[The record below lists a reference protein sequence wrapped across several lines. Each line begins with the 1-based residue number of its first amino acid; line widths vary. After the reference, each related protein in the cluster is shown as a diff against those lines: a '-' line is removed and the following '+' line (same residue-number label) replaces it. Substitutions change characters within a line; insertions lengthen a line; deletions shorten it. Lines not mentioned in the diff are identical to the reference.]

1 MADTQPNSVD
11 AEKSLL
17 ACLLIEPKDYLSIC
31 ISSKLVESDF
41 YTRSHWYIYKAILTL
56 YNSNRLIDCVTVSD
70 ELSKMW
76 QLDYIWGI
84 DYLWDLVSYIMST
97 SWFIDWLKIVKE
109 KSALRNIIT
118 MINSAKAKA
127 MSQWDSEQILAW
139 LRTDFY
145 KFLNNDVI
153 DSGWCSLEEAYD
165 KLVDDMENWWL
176 EPICRTWFK
185 SIDDYVSGFTETA
198 IWVIWARSS
207 QGKSTFAHNLLMNA
221 VNQWVKVCLFSME
234 MNRAEVVQ
242 KVTSMIWWIPSQ
254 AYKWKASPEL
264 LERLKETKTKAKQML
279 RNFII
284 FDKINRYEHICNEI
298 YAQAGQWVKL
308 FCVDHVL
315 LIKWDKKSSNNARDI
330 WEIVNGF
337 KQVAQ
342 ELGVC
347 IILISQF
354 NRDQDKR
361 MDPDPKMSDFNGS
374 SDIENIANVAI
385 WLLRPEYFDKYCD
398 AQDKGIL
405 KVFILKNRWGMVP
418 SMEIRLWCD
427 MALSQV
433 WDNPEPA
440 EMKSSVNPNA
450 IKVDDVSKT
459 VDWDDIEIWD

>member
-17 ACLLIEPKDYLSIC
+17 ACLLISPKDFVSIC
-31 ISSKLVESDF
+31 ISSKLVEADF
-41 YTRSHWYIYKAILTL
+41 YTRGHWYIYKAILEL
-56 YNSNRLIDCVTVSD
+56 YNSNRLIDVITVSD
-70 ELSKMW
+70 ELSKMG

-84 DYLWDLVSYIMST
+84 DFLWELTTYILT
-97 SWFIDWLKIVKE
+97 TDWFIEWLKIVKE
-109 KSALRNIIT
+109 KSALRNIIS
-118 MINSAKAKA
+118 MINTAKAKA
-127 MSQWDSEQILAW
+127 MNQWDSEQILAW

-165 KLVDDMENWWL
+165 KLVEDMENWWL
-176 EPICRTWFK
+176 EPICKTWFK
-185 SIDDYVSGFTETA
+185 SIDDYVSWFTETA

-242 KVTSMIWWIPSQ
+242 KVTSMIGWIPSQ
-254 AYKWKASPEL
+254 AYKGKASPEL
-264 LERLKETKTKAKQML
+264 LQRLKDTQQQAKKML
-279 RNFII
+279 KNFII

-315 LIKWDKKSSNNARDI
+315 LIKWDKRTWNNARDI
-330 WEIVNGF
+330 GEVVNGF
-337 KQVAQ
+337 KQIAQ

-385 WLLRPEYFDKYCD
+385 WLLRPEYFDKYCE
-398 AQDKGIL
+398 AQDRGIL

-418 SMEIRLWCD
+418 TTEIRLWCD
-427 MALSQV
+427 MALSQI

-440 EMKSSVNPNA
+440 EMKSSLNPA
-450 IKVDDVSKT
+450 EKIEDVSYS
-459 VDWDDIEIWD
+459 VDWDSIEIWD

>member
-1 MADTQPNSVD
+1 MAETQPNSVD

-17 ACLLIEPKDYLSIC
+17 ACLLVSPKDFISIC
-31 ISSKLVESDF
+31 ISSKLVEADF
-41 YTRSHWYIYKAILTL
+41 YSRAHWYIYKAILEL
-56 YNSNRLIDCVTVSD
+56 YNSNRNIDVITVSD

-84 DYLWDLVSYIMST
+84 DYLWEISTYILST
-97 SWFIDWLKIVKE
+97 DWFIDWLKIVKE
-109 KSALRNIIT
+109 KSALRNIIS
-118 MINSAKAKA
+118 MVNIAKAKA

-165 KLVDDMENWWL
+165 KLVDDMESWGL
-176 EPICRTWFK
+176 EPLCKTWFK
-185 SIDDYVSGFTETA
+185 SIDDYVSGFTETS

-242 KVTSMIWWIPSQ
+242 KVTSMIGWIPSQ

-264 LERLKETKTKAKQML
+264 LQRLKETKEKTKSML
-279 RNFII
+279 KNFII

-315 LIKWDKKSSNNARDI
+315 LIKWDKKSGNNARDI
-330 WEIVNGF
+330 GEIVNGF

-342 ELGVC
+342 ELWVC

-361 MDPDPKMSDFNGS
+361 IDPDPKMSDFNGS

-385 WLLRPEYFDKYCD
+385 WLLRPEYFDKYCET
-398 AQDKGIL
+398 QDRGIL

-418 SMEIRLWCD
+418 TSEIRLWCD
-427 MALSQV
+427 MALSQI

-440 EMKSSVNPNA
+440 EMKSSLNPA
-450 IKVDDVSKT
+450 EKVEDISQT

>member
-1 MADTQPNSVD
+1 MAETQPNSVD

-17 ACLLIEPKDYLSIC
+17 ACLLVSPKDFISIC
-31 ISSKLVESDF
+31 ISSKLVEADF
-41 YTRSHWYIYKAILTL
+41 YSRAHWYIYKAILEL
-56 YNSNRLIDCVTVSD
+56 YNSNRNIDVITVSD

-84 DYLWDLVSYIMST
+84 DYLWEISTYILST
-97 SWFIDWLKIVKE
+97 DWFIDWLKIVKE
-109 KSALRNIIT
+109 KSALRNIIS
-118 MINSAKAKA
+118 MVNVAKAKA

-165 KLVDDMENWWL
+165 KLVDDMESWGL
-176 EPICRTWFK
+176 EPLCKTWFK
-185 SIDDYVSGFTETA
+185 SIDDYVSGFTETS

-242 KVTSMIWWIPSQ
+242 KVTSMIGWIPSQ

-264 LERLKETKTKAKQML
+264 LQRLKETKEKTKSML
-279 RNFII
+279 KNFII

-315 LIKWDKKSSNNARDI
+315 LIKWDKKSGNNARDI
-330 WEIVNGF
+330 GEIVNGF

-342 ELGVC
+342 ELWVC

-361 MDPDPKMSDFNGS
+361 IDPDPKMSDFNGS

-385 WLLRPEYFDKYCD
+385 WLLRPEYFDKYCET
-398 AQDKGIL
+398 QDRGIL

-418 SMEIRLWCD
+418 SSEIRLWCD
-427 MALSQV
+427 MALSQI

-440 EMKSSVNPNA
+440 EMKSSLNPA
-450 IKVDDVSKT
+450 EKVEDISHT
-459 VDWDDIEIWD
+459 VDWDSIEIWD

>member
-1 MADTQPNSVD
+1 MAETQPNSVD

-17 ACLLIEPKDYLSIC
+17 ACLLVSPKDFISIC
-31 ISSKLVESDF
+31 ISSKLVEADF
-41 YTRSHWYIYKAILTL
+41 YSRAHWYIYKAILEL
-56 YNSNRLIDCVTVSD
+56 YNSNRNIDVITVSD

-84 DYLWDLVSYIMST
+84 DYLWEISTYILST
-97 SWFIDWLKIVKE
+97 DWFIDWLKIVKE
-109 KSALRNIIT
+109 KSALRNIIS
-118 MINSAKAKA
+118 MVNIAKAKA

-165 KLVDDMENWWL
+165 KLVDDMESWGL
-176 EPICRTWFK
+176 EPLCKTWFK
-185 SIDDYVSGFTETA
+185 SIDDYVSGFTETS

-242 KVTSMIWWIPSQ
+242 KVTSMIGWIPSQ

-264 LERLKETKTKAKQML
+264 LQRLKETKEKTKSML
-279 RNFII
+279 KNFII

-315 LIKWDKKSSNNARDI
+315 LIKWDKKSGNNARDI
-330 WEIVNGF
+330 GEIVNGF

-342 ELGVC
+342 ELWVC

-361 MDPDPKMSDFNGS
+361 IDPDPKMSDFNGS

-385 WLLRPEYFDKYCD
+385 WLLRPEYFDKYCET
-398 AQDKGIL
+398 QDRGIL

-418 SMEIRLWCD
+418 SSEIRLWCD
-427 MALSQV
+427 MALSQI

-440 EMKSSVNPNA
+440 EMKSSLNPA
-450 IKVDDVSKT
+450 EKVEDVSQT
-459 VDWDDIEIWD
+459 VDWDSIEIWD